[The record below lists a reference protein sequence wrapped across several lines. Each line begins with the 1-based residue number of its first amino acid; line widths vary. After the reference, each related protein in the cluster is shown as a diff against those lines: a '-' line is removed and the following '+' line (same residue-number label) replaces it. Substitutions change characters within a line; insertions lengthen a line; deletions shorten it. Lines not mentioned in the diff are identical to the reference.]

1 MTLNPNQ
8 FVIATPDQRESDIPF
23 ENWKPQGT
31 ISAADAVQLVTAEM
45 PRTFTKGTFRR
56 TDWEDL
62 RSGKTTLNDFV
73 QYRHSPRLYEIK
85 YARSRWGE
93 PDSLYRHIQRKGL
106 DSSNAIYVMRN
117 PLNTDQV
124 FLTEGHHRVAAAH
137 AIDPDMPIHFID
149 EGAHM
154 SLDSAVGRTNTYSE
168 NLKRTEEHIANYL
181 ENPSEIDTRAGR
193 NSYEH
198 DKIRRTMFNFS
209 MNPENIQP
217 INPGHYHWRDYG
229 WHR

>member
-1 MTLNPNQ
+1 MALNPNQ
-8 FVIATPDQRESDIPF
+8 FVTVTPDQEWSGIPTQ
-23 ENWKPQGT
+23 EWKSHGT
-31 ISAADAVQLVTAEM
+31 ISAADALQLVTAEM
-45 PRTFTKGTFRR
+45 PRTFTKGEFRR

-73 QYRHSPRLYEIK
+73 PYQHSPRLYQIK

-106 DSSNAIYVMRN
+106 DSSNAIYVMKN
-117 PLNTDQV
+117 PLNTNQV

-154 SLDSAVGRTNTYSE
+154 SLGGVLERANTYSE
-168 NLKRTEEHIANYL
+168 NLRTTEEHLAKYL
-181 ENPSEIDTRAGR
+181 EDRSGIDRD
-193 NSYEH
+193 SYEH
-198 DKIRRTMFNFS
+198 DRIRRTAFNFS
-209 MNPENIQP
+209 MDPANIQP
-217 INPGHYHWRDYG
+217 TKPDHYHWRDYG
-229 WHR
+229 WHK